1 MSDLPSSSDSR
12 FRQRFRS
19 CDPEET
25 LGFVTAILAPHEMRL
40 KSSRP
45 MAARLDCIDLGEAQ
59 IVDLQYGTDVWIDP
73 AVIEDNYMIHT
84 AISGS
89 SQLWDGGQHSTI
101 EPGAL
106 HVTSPGARLRV
117 NMTYRCR
124 HLTVRLSKPAFNGY
138 LSRELGVSVG
148 RPLAFDAAGVEN
160 GPLPEAWRRL
170 ISHIARQ
177 AGSMP
182 EIISNGRLQRHYAA
196 MMMEM
201 LLSHY
206 ASNYS
211 ELIAVPGNETAP
223 WHVQQARAIIHDDF
237 DDTLSIARI
246 ATRVGVSVRSLQN
259 GFRRFLGITPVEY
272 IRRHRLEQLHAAL
285 VRSEG
290 GERITDLM
298 LNCGIVDFG
307 RYAQH
312 YRQRYGCSPSE
323 TLRSARLH

>member
-1 MSDLPSSSDSR
+1 M
-12 FRQRFRS
+12 
-19 CDPEET
+19 
-25 LGFVTAILAPHEMRL
+25 GFVTAMLAPHEMRL

-148 RPLAFDAAGVEN
+148 RPLAFDAAGV
-160 GPLPEAWRRL
+160 
-170 ISHIARQ
+170 HARVHVLQPDGRGLHEGGRVEGGDDALRQRGLVFVHHGDGSTVQ
-177 AGSMP
+177 AVWGGLGGGVERARESP
-182 EIISNGRLQRHYAA
+182 DDEEQ
-196 MMMEM
+196 
-201 LLSHY
+201 
-206 ASNYS
+206 
-211 ELIAVPGNETAP
+211 
-223 WHVQQARAIIHDDF
+223 QQAVAPQ
-237 DDTLSIARI
+237 A
-246 ATRVGVSVRSLQN
+246 AQ
-259 GFRRFLGITPVEY
+259 FLEPELPDV
-272 IRRHRLEQLHAAL
+272 AD
-285 VRSEG
+285 G
-290 GERITDLM
+290 GEQVVHVS
-298 LNCGIVDFG
+298 C
-307 RYAQH
+307 
-312 YRQRYGCSPSE
+312 
-323 TLRSARLH
+323 